1 MYESFLAIFQVLSG
15 PSEYAAVALS
25 AAMPIGLA
33 TGVYAYQNGL
43 RFMPWFMAGF
53 FLPGFSLFPLQS
65 QIKKLEEAKASEKV
79 DFLLKYN
86 PTLKIPLQQ
95 NIDED
100 VLQTVALQDKLA
112 SKSTVEE
119 NFNINTLDEFYDQAN
134 KDEAVQFLESESVDD
149 SGKKIKWIDDEMVT
163 ESLKVRFM
171 DTDPTIY
178 KNDAIASSDKK
189 RDIENQVSAFLEYL
203 DGVWLHFD
211 KQKDVLKKAFFR
223 GEKFGLLCNLK
234 SMNIPTEY
242 ASYSF
247 EASICYMKL
256 QHGIMPIRV
265 VSADVIFIGN
275 ERYVRYR
282 NKKTV
287 KQLAN

>member
-43 RFMPWFMAGF
+43 RFFPWFMAGF
-53 FLPGFSLFPLQS
+53 FMPGFSLFPLQT
-65 QIKKLEEAKASEKV
+65 QVKKLQEKKATEKV
-79 DFLLKYN
+79 DFLLKHN
-86 PTLKIPLQQ
+86 ATLQIPLKQT
-95 NIDED
+95 IDQD
-100 VLQTVALQDKLA
+100 VLETAELQNKLA
-112 SKSTVEE
+112 EKLTEE
-119 NFNINTLDEFYDQAN
+119 RFNINTLDEFYN
-134 KDEAVQFLESESVDD
+134 EASKGAAVKFLENESIDEK
-149 SGKKIKWIDDEMVT
+149 GQKIKWIDDQIGA
-163 ESLKVRFM
+163 ESAKVRFM
-171 DTDPTIY
+171 DMDPSVY
-178 KNDAIASSDKK
+178 KKEATVNGDKK
-189 RDIENQVSAFLEYL
+189 RDIENQLTAFLEYL

-256 QHGIMPIRV
+256 QHGILPIRV

-282 NKKTV
+282 NKKSS
-287 KQLAN
+287 L